1 MPVSVSKV
9 IKALFLSLVFALS
22 SIFWMPNTANAVG
35 STSSSM
41 YAGLAV
47 KSHQHRS
54 DAGHKRMVL
63 IGTGI
68 PETLQKVFVMLDT
81 HNTGSISKQT
91 LKSALLELKRR
102 GYMSVSLSDDQLD
115 KFLDKLVEK
124 NKMELNAAAA
134 AGDPTAAEAARLLAQ
149 KGPQIRYG
157 FVMIIK

>member
-1 MPVSVSKV
+1 
-9 IKALFLSLVFALS
+9 
-22 SIFWMPNTANAVG
+22 
-35 STSSSM
+35 
-41 YAGLAV
+41 
-47 KSHQHRS
+47 
-54 DAGHKRMVL
+54 MVL
-63 IGTGI
+63 VGTGI

-115 KFLDKLVEK
+115 KFLDNLVEK

-149 KGPQIRYG
+149 KGPQIR
-157 FVMIIK
+157 